1 MNASHLHTSAI
12 VTPGSA
18 RRSVSLLSVW
28 EFPYIRLHL
37 KATELPPPSPPPPP
51 LPLSPSVSP
60 ALALSE
66 TQSGVLRTFHSS
78 PTQQSDTSAG
88 HIRTAPTDFSSS
100 FVEARQRPPLSP
112 DSHFIRMDSAA
123 FLLLAFAS
131 AGTLLQV
138 WGTESVT
145 ALYGETIVIPCND
158 GAPVPQHLMFVK
170 WKYEKDDGTPGDLLI
185 KQARNEQ
192 ATVQATDSYAQR
204 VSIDDKFNLLIT
216 QASLK
221 DQKTF
226 TCMVV
231 SHANLMEFPVSVLV
245 YKKPSSVQ
253 IMDKSEVL
261 QKDKTVTLGTCVAA
275 EANPAATITWK
286 KNGKALVD
294 DGKAIV
300 ITPSLKLDPATGLS
314 TTSSTLQYAATKE
327 DVGAVFACVSTHRL
341 TSQETELEPFPIHY
355 PSEKV
360 SLQVM
365 SKGPVVEGD
374 NVTLK
379 CHADGNPPPS
389 SFYFHLKGE
398 KMLVQNSD
406 TYTLNAISREAA
418 GEYKCSLADNEK
430 VEASQNILVSYLDLS
445 LSPTGKVLKTV
456 GDSLSVKM
464 EKIASGDATVLWTK
478 NGKAVK
484 EPEFSKLSYADAGI
498 FVCEVSLT
506 GLTRH
511 QSFELVVE
519 GKPVITSLTEHSTGD
534 AQHKVLT
541 CEAEGVPEP
550 SFQWSVNN
558 TNEES
563 SYINGKATHK
573 ITVIP
578 RLNMTITCTVSNKLG
593 EDVMTINVSS
603 DPQDDSKDQAKL
615 IVGVVVGLLFAA
627 AVVGLVY
634 WLYIKN
640 SRQGSWKTGEKEVGT
655 SEESKKL
662 EENNHTV

>member
-1 MNASHLHTSAI
+1 DHRDMSHIFCLNI
-12 VTPGSA
+12 LFFKGS
-18 RRSVSLLSVW
+18 RS
-28 EFPYIRLHL
+28 
-37 KATELPPPSPPPPP
+37 K
-51 LPLSPSVSP
+51 
-60 ALALSE
+60 
-66 TQSGVLRTFHSS
+66 
-78 PTQQSDTSAG
+78 
-88 HIRTAPTDFSSS
+88 
-100 FVEARQRPPLSP
+100 
-112 DSHFIRMDSAA
+112 
-123 FLLLAFAS
+123 
-131 AGTLLQV
+131 
-138 WGTESVT
+138 SVT

-245 YKKPSSVQ
+245 YSKLNIDTKHYNN
-253 IMDKSEVL
+253 
-261 QKDKTVTLGTCVAA
+261 LGTCVAA

-603 DPQDDSKDQAKL
+603 VFEEKNGKSGKNPQDDSKDQAKL